1 MAKRFAVMEFASRS
15 GGRRRRGMK
24 RLSARAGRVC
34 PRRRHCSRNER
45 TQAAMHARLRSPKP
59 EDDQTSGL
67 LMKARRCASNGL
79 A

>member
-1 MAKRFAVMEFASRS
+1 MEFAFEKWRASAPRDEELGTRRS
-15 GGRRRRGMK
+15 SVP
-24 RLSARAGRVC
+24 SAAALFA
-34 PRRRHCSRNER
+34 NER